1 MNGSLCQVQLPLN
14 IGTCAR
20 PLMGCTSASNGRVE
34 VIYERAM
41 LQDEIE
47 RLLKPT
53 IESMGYELW
62 GCEYLAQGK
71 HSLLRIYVDKEGGI
85 GIADCEAVSRQV
97 SALLDVEDPVPGN
110 YSLEVSSPGIPRPL
124 FSCWHYKRYIGQ
136 DVHIKLFKP
145 VAGKR
150 KFMGTIVSVNEDT
163 LVLNEQGTQQDFLF
177 SNIVKANL
185 TVE

>member
-1 MNGSLCQVQLPLN
+1 
-14 IGTCAR
+14 
-20 PLMGCTSASNGRVE
+20 
-34 VIYERAM
+34 M

-47 RLLKPT
+47 QLLKPT
-53 IESMGYELW
+53 IEGQGYELW

-71 HSLLRIYVDKEGGI
+71 HSLLRIYIDKAEGI
-85 GIADCEAVSRQV
+85 GITDCELISRQV

-124 FSCWHYKRYIGQ
+124 FHARHYERYIGQ
-136 DVHIKLFKP
+136 EAHIKLFKP
-145 VAGKR
+145 VDGKR
-150 KFMGTIVSVNEDT
+150 KYVGHIVSANEGT
-163 LVLNEQGTQQDFLF
+163 LVLKVDGTQKDFLF